1 MGTQKNLGLRE
12 QKIESKSAHESI
24 QGNRNFFEEQG
35 NRNYLRAQN
44 WKNQSA
50 TLVILHA
57 GVAGGVSGVE
67 WEMDEAGVVL

>member
-24 QGNRNFFEEQG
+24 QG